1 MTVELMGMGGAQ
13 GTAVVLVV
21 EKEAVA
27 AAVVAVA
34 DLSGEEGG
42 RVEPSRLRKGWAG
55 SFPLPKDMTWRCP
68 ESGAGEG

>member
-1 MTVELMGMGGAQ
+1 MAR
-13 GTAVVLVV
+13 
-21 EKEAVA
+21 A

-42 RVEPSRLRKGWAG
+42 RVEPSRLRKDWAG

-68 ESGAGEG
+68 ESDAGEGYNYI

>member
-1 MTVELMGMGGAQ
+1 MGLMGIWGAQ
-13 GTAVVLVV
+13 GVTVVELVV
-21 EKEAVA
+21 ARA

-42 RVEPSRLRKGWAG
+42 RVEPSRLRKDWAG

>member
-42 RVEPSRLRKGWAG
+42 KVEPSRLRKEWAG
-55 SFPLPKDMTWRCP
+55 SFPFPKDMTWRCP
-68 ESGAGEG
+68 ESDAGEG